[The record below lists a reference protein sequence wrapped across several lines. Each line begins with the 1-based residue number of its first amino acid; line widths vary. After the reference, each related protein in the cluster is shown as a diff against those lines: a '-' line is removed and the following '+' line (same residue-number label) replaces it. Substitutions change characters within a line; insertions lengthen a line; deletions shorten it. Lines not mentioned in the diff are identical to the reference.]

1 MNMRYTM
8 RQAVR
13 MLVGVGL
20 VGLVGCGGAP
30 YVATA
35 QLSGANE
42 APAVNTSA
50 TGVATAELDGSE
62 LKVTGTFSGLLSDLH
77 EVSGSSVH
85 IHQGAPSVAGGIVF
99 GLQVTTGTDL
109 RIGSFSGTRK
119 LSSEEQEAFKAG
131 QFYVNVHTVNNPGGE
146 IRGQFVPRQQD

>member
-8 RQAVR
+8 SQAVR
-13 MLVGVGL
+13 MLVGVSL
-20 VGLVGCGGAP
+20 VGLVGCPGP
-30 YVATA
+30 TYIATA

-42 APAVNTSA
+42 APAVNTNA
-50 TGVATAELDGSE
+50 TGVATAKLEGGELE
-62 LKVTGTFSGLLSDLH
+62 VTGTFSGLLSDLH
-77 EVSGSSVH
+77 DVSGSSVH
-85 IHQGAPSVAGGIVF
+85 VHQGAPSVAGGIVF

-119 LSSEEQEAFKAG
+119 LSSEEEEAFKAG

-146 IRGQFVPRQQD
+146 IRGQLVPREKD

>member
-1 MNMRYTM
+1 MNTSYTM

-20 VGLVGCGGAP
+20 VGMVGCVGPP
-30 YVATA
+30 YVATT

-42 APAVNTSA
+42 APPVNTNAS
-50 TGVATAELDGSE
+50 GVATAELDGSE
-62 LKVTGTFSGLLSDLH
+62 LTVQGSFSGLLSDLH

-109 RIGSFSGTRK
+109 RIGTFSGSRK

-146 IRGQFVPRQQD
+146 IRGQLIARQKD